1 LNFNSE
7 EEEVNEVPMNKNI
20 LNLPYSDLED
30 EEQQLETGHED
41 SVTTGH
47 DNSVF
52 VDIYTESYENLPSPT
67 PQEEQEPQVAE
78 ASSRKRVKQNKS
90 KEIKKLKKKLAE
102 QEVLERVIKTRY
114 ETLSKNFA
122 ESNSA
127 LERLAHESI
136 KEKKKKN
143 KIVKDYNS
151 LWRVAQGLKKKVRA
165 LRKKAM
171 ASKHQ
176 AHASLETLAE
186 VAVQCNEPE
195 AASNPTNLEQDTKA

>member
-1 LNFNSE
+1 
-7 EEEVNEVPMNKNI
+7 M
-20 LNLPYSDLED
+20 
-30 EEQQLETGHED
+30 
-41 SVTTGH
+41 
-47 DNSVF
+47 
-52 VDIYTESYENLPSPT
+52 
-67 PQEEQEPQVAE
+67 
-78 ASSRKRVKQNKS
+78 
-90 KEIKKLKKKLAE
+90 KKLKKKLAE
-102 QEVLERVIKTRY
+102 QEVLERVIKNRY

-127 LERLAHESI
+127 LERLAHERT

-176 AHASLETLAE
+176 ARTSLETLAE
-186 VAVQCNEPE
+186 VAVQCKEPE
-195 AASNPTNLEQDTKA
+195 AASNPMNLEQDTEV

>member
-1 LNFNSE
+1 
-7 EEEVNEVPMNKNI
+7 
-20 LNLPYSDLED
+20 
-30 EEQQLETGHED
+30 
-41 SVTTGH
+41 
-47 DNSVF
+47 
-52 VDIYTESYENLPSPT
+52 VDIYTTSYENLPSPT
-67 PQEEQEPQVAE
+67 PREEQEPQIVD

-171 ASKHQ
+171 SSKHQ
-176 AHASLETLAE
+176 AHASLETLVE

-195 AASNPTNLEQDTKA
+195 AASNPTNFEQDTEA